1 MKTSA
6 LSAVAVAL
14 VSAVTLASSPV
25 ATAATLSFDDLPNK
39 TFIPNGYGGLDWNN
53 FGVVTPTVEHP
64 GGSGYGNGTVS
75 PNNVAFNSSGTLA
88 AILSQTAFDF
98 NRVYLTAAWNNA
110 LTVQIDGYWDG
121 VLQRTESVQVD
132 ATAPTL
138 FNFTNFRR
146 INQVTFSAF
155 GGTNAGLGGTG
166 TQFAMDN
173 FTYVAVPEPATLGGS
188 LAAMGLAVRVM
199 KKRPKNP
206 HSG

>member
-6 LSAVAVAL
+6 LSAAI
-14 VSAVTLASSPV
+14 VS
-25 ATAATLSFDDLPNK
+25 AATLAISGSLSAQAATLGFDDLPNK

-64 GGSGYGNGTVS
+64 NGSGYGNGTVS
-75 PNNVAFNSSGTLA
+75 PSNVALNSSGTLA
-88 AILSQTAFDF
+88 AVLSQTAFDF
-98 NRVYLTAAWNNA
+98 NSVYLTAAWNNA

-121 VLQRTESVQVD
+121 VLRHREIIQVD

-138 FNFTNFRR
+138 FNFTNFRT
-146 INQVTFSAF
+146 INQLTLFSS
-155 GGTNAGLGGTG
+155 GGTNAGLDGTG

-173 FTYVAVPEPATLGGS
+173 FTYSAVPDPATIGGS
-188 LAAMGLAVRVM
+188 LAAMGLAVRIM
-199 KKRPKNP
+199 KKRPKIP